1 MYIIGILWPDL
12 LQNAWISIFPLLFQV
27 RDFIILLLHSTF
39 GEADRHIVESF
50 QEQNSKTGSIYLK
63 HAEYI
68 LFTCAIQDR
77 IYAVWIHWRLA
88 ESKLLLFIQQSMK

>member
-50 QEQNSKTGSIYLK
+50 QEQNSKTGKKKILL
-63 HAEYI
+63 YI
-68 LFTCAIQDR
+68 WDVT
-77 IYAVWIHWRLA
+77 V
-88 ESKLLLFIQQSMK
+88 